1 VTSARPADSSRSAT
15 LALFF
20 TVFIDLIGFG
30 IVLPLLPSYAARLQ
44 VGDAG
49 IGFVVA
55 SFSLMQFLLAPW
67 WGKLS
72 DRVGR
77 RPVILVGLAGSACSY
92 LLFAYAGSFWILL
105 LSRII
110 AGGMG
115 ATVNVAQ
122 AYLADVTP
130 PERRAKA
137 MGLIGAA
144 FGLGFV
150 VGPAIG
156 GLTSRW
162 GEAAPGLVAA
172 GLSTTNFLLAWFRL
186 PETRVHRPKESAP
199 SRAMHWRLLV
209 APYAVLLL
217 STIAFTVM
225 YVVFP
230 LYVERT
236 LGYDRHQTA
245 YLFVLLGFVTAVVQ
259 GGLVGRLVQRFG
271 ERRLMEAGCLLVA
284 IGLALLPWTTGGG
297 QAHHLQALMAV
308 MLVLGLGTGVISPS
322 TTGYISRIAPPSE
335 QGRSLG
341 LLTSVS
347 AIARIVGPVLA
358 GGLNQLLGSPATF
371 VTMACLA
378 LAGGLAG
385 FAARR
390 TDAPREIV
398 P

>member
-1 VTSARPADSSRSAT
+1 MNSPRTPDSSRSAV
-15 LALFF
+15 LAVFLA
-20 TVFIDLIGFG
+20 VFIDLIGFG
-30 IVLPLLPSYAARLQ
+30 IVLPLLPSYAARMH
-44 VGDAG
+44 VTDVR
-49 IGFVVA
+49 IGMVVA

-67 WGKLS
+67 WGRLS
-72 DRVGR
+72 DRIGR
-77 RPVILVGLAGSACSY
+77 RPVLLVGLAGSSLSY
-92 LLFAYAGSFWILL
+92 LLFAFAGTFWVLL
-105 LSRII
+105 LSRLI

-150 VGPAIG
+150 IGPAIG

-162 GEAAPGLVAA
+162 GDSVPGLVAA
-172 GLSTTNFLLAWFRL
+172 GLSAANFVLTWFRL
-186 PETRVHRPKESAP
+186 PETRVHRPREGGTSGAV
-199 SRAMHWRLLV
+199 HWRLLV
-209 APYAVLLL
+209 APYTVVLL

-230 LYVERT
+230 LYVERI

-259 GGLVGRLVQRFG
+259 GGLLGRLVQRFG
-271 ERRLMEAGCLLVA
+271 ERRLMEAGCFLVA
-284 IGLALLPWTTGGG
+284 SGLLALPLTTSGGRDHPLAAVLG
-297 QAHHLQALMAV
+297 V
-308 MLVLGLGTGVISPS
+308 MLLLGLGAGLINPS

-335 QGRSLG
+335 QGRALG
-341 LLTSVS
+341 LLTSVA

-358 GGLNQLLGSPATF
+358 GGLNQAIGSRATF
-371 VTMACLA
+371 VTMACLS
-378 LAGGLAG
+378 LLGGVAG
-385 FAARR
+385 FAARGS
-390 TDAPREIV
+390 DAPREV
-398 P
+398 GA

>member
-1 VTSARPADSSRSAT
+1 VTSARPSDSSRSAT

-44 VGDAG
+44 VGDTG

-55 SFSLMQFLLAPW
+55 SFSLMQFLL
-67 WGKLS
+67 G
-72 DRVGR
+72 
-77 RPVILVGLAGSACSY
+77 GSACSY
-92 LLFAYAGSFWILL
+92 LLFAYAGSFRMLL
-105 LSRII
+105 LSRLI

-130 PERRAKA
+130 PERRARA

-172 GLSTTNFLLAWFRL
+172 GLSVANFLLAWFRL
-186 PETRVHRPKESAP
+186 PETRVHRPKESVTSGAV
-199 SRAMHWRLLV
+199 HWRLLV

-236 LGYDRHQTA
+236 LGYDRHHTA
-245 YLFVLLGFVTAVVQ
+245 YLFVLLGFVTAAVQ

-284 IGLALLPWTTGGG
+284 LGLGLVPWTTGGG
-297 QAHHLQALMAV
+297 QQHHLQWLLGAL
-308 MLVLGLGTGVISPS
+308 LVLGVGTGLISPS
-322 TTGYISRIAPPSE
+322 TTGYVSRIAPPSE
-335 QGRSLG
+335 QGRALG

-347 AIARIVGPVLA
+347 AIARIVGPVMA

-371 VTMACLA
+371 VTMACLS
-378 LAGGLAG
+378 LAGGVAG
-385 FAARR
+385 FAARG
-390 TDAPREIV
+390 TDAPREIE

>member
-1 VTSARPADSSRSAT
+1 VTSPRPADSSRSAT
-15 LALFF
+15 FALFF

-67 WGKLS
+67 WGRLS

-77 RPVILVGLAGSACSY
+77 RPVILVGLAGSALSY
-92 LLFAYAGSFWILL
+92 LLFAYAGNFWILL
-105 LSRII
+105 LSRVI

-156 GLTSRW
+156 GLTSHF
-162 GEAAPGLVAA
+162 GEAVPGLVAA
-172 GLSTTNFLLAWFRL
+172 GLSFTNFTLAWFRL
-186 PETRVHRPKESAP
+186 PETRVHQPREAATSGAI
-199 SRAMHWRLLV
+199 HWRLLV

-271 ERRLMEAGCLLVA
+271 ERRLMEAGCFLVA
-284 IGLALLPWTTGGG
+284 TGLATLPLTTGGG
-297 QAHHLQALMAV
+297 QEHHLPALLGV
-308 MLVLGLGTGVISPS
+308 MLLLGLGTGLISPS
-322 TTGYISRIAPPSE
+322 TTGYISRIASPSE
-335 QGRSLG
+335 QGRALG

-347 AIARIVGPVLA
+347 AIARIVGPILA
-358 GGLNQLLGSPATF
+358 GAMNQLIGSPATF
-371 VTMACLA
+371 VTMACLS

-385 FAARR
+385 FAARG
-390 TDAPREIV
+390 TDAPRGV
-398 P
+398 GG

>member
-1 VTSARPADSSRSAT
+1 VTSAQPADSSRSAT
-15 LALFF
+15 FALFF

-44 VGDAG
+44 VDDVG

-67 WGKLS
+67 WGRLS

-77 RPVILVGLAGSACSY
+77 RPVILVGLAGSALSY
-92 LLFAYAGSFWILL
+92 LLFAYAGNFWILL
-105 LSRII
+105 LSRVI

-156 GLTSRW
+156 GLTSRL
-162 GEAAPGLVAA
+162 GDAVPGLVAA
-172 GLSTTNFLLAWFRL
+172 GLSLANLTLAWFRL
-186 PETRVHRPKESAP
+186 PETRVHQPRETATSGAI
-199 SRAMHWRLLV
+199 HWRMLV

-245 YLFVLLGFVTAVVQ
+245 YLFVLLGLVTAVVQ
-259 GGLVGRLVQRFG
+259 GGLVGRLVQWFG

-284 IGLALLPWTTGGG
+284 AGLASLPLTTGGG
-297 QAHHLQALMAV
+297 QAHRGVALLGV
-308 MLVLGLGTGVISPS
+308 MLLLGLGTGVISPS
-322 TTGYISRIAPPSE
+322 TTGYISRIASDSE
-335 QGRSLG
+335 QGRALG

-347 AIARIVGPVLA
+347 AIARIVGPLLA
-358 GGLNQLLGSPATF
+358 GALNQVMGSPATF
-371 VTMACLA
+371 VTMACLS

-385 FAARR
+385 FAARGR
-390 TDAPREIV
+390 DAPREV
-398 P
+398 AG

>member
-1 VTSARPADSSRSAT
+1 MTSPRPADSSRSAT
-15 LALFF
+15 FSLFF

-67 WGKLS
+67 WGRLS
-72 DRVGR
+72 DRIGR
-77 RPVILVGLAGSACSY
+77 RPVILVGLVGSAMSY
-92 LLFAYAGSFWILL
+92 LLFAFAGNFWMLL
-105 LSRII
+105 LSRMI

-115 ATVNVAQ
+115 ATVSVAQ

-156 GLTSRW
+156 GLTSQF
-162 GEAAPGLVAA
+162 GEAVPGLVAA
-172 GLSTTNFLLAWFRL
+172 GLSLTNFTLAWFRL
-186 PETRVHRPKESAP
+186 PETRVHQPRETATSGAI
-199 SRAMHWRLLV
+199 HWRLLV

-284 IGLALLPWTTGGG
+284 SGLAALPLTTGGG
-297 QAHHLQALMAV
+297 QVHHGAALLGV
-308 MLVLGLGTGVISPS
+308 MLLLGLGTGLISPS
-322 TTGYISRIAPPSE
+322 TTGYISRISSPAE
-335 QGRSLG
+335 QGRALG
-341 LLTSVS
+341 YLTSVS
-347 AIARIVGPVLA
+347 AIARIVGPILA
-358 GGLNQLLGSPATF
+358 GAMNQVIGSPATF
-371 VTMACLA
+371 VTMACLS

-385 FAARR
+385 FAARS
-390 TDAPREIV
+390 TDAPREAGA
-398 P
+398 

>member
-1 VTSARPADSSRSAT
+1 MTSPRPADSSRSAT
-15 LALFF
+15 FALFF

-49 IGFVVA
+49 IGFIVA

-67 WGKLS
+67 WGRLS

-77 RPVILVGLAGSACSY
+77 RPVILVGLAGSALSY
-92 LLFAYAGSFWILL
+92 LLFAYAGNFWLLL
-105 LSRII
+105 LSRLI

-156 GLTSRW
+156 GLTSRF
-162 GEAAPGLVAA
+162 GEAVPGLVAA
-172 GLSTTNFLLAWFRL
+172 GLSLTNFTLAWFRL
-186 PETRVHRPKESAP
+186 PETRVHRPREGTTSGAI
-199 SRAMHWRLLV
+199 HWKLLV

-271 ERRLMEAGCLLVA
+271 ERRLMEAGCLL
-284 IGLALLPWTTGGG
+284 
-297 QAHHLQALMAV
+297 MA
-308 MLVLGLGTGVISPS
+308 
-322 TTGYISRIAPPSE
+322 
-335 QGRSLG
+335 
-341 LLTSVS
+341 
-347 AIARIVGPVLA
+347 
-358 GGLNQLLGSPATF
+358 
-371 VTMACLA
+371 
-378 LAGGLAG
+378 
-385 FAARR
+385 
-390 TDAPREIV
+390 
-398 P
+398 

>member
-1 VTSARPADSSRSAT
+1 MTAPPPPDHSRSAT
-15 LALFF
+15 LALFL

-44 VGDAG
+44 VNDARIG
-49 IGFVVA
+49 IVVA
-55 SFSLMQFLLAPW
+55 AFSLMQFLLAPW
-67 WGKLS
+67 WGRLS
-72 DRVGR
+72 DRIGR

-92 LLFAYAGSFWILL
+92 LLFAYAGTFWILL
-105 LSRII
+105 LSRLV

-115 ATVNVAQ
+115 ATVSVAQ

-162 GEAAPGLVAA
+162 GEAMPGLVAA
-172 GLSTTNFLLAWFRL
+172 GLSTANFVLAWFRL
-186 PETRVHRPKESAP
+186 PETRVHQPREA
-199 SRAMHWRLLV
+199 RGGAAVHWRLLV

-259 GGLVGRLVQRFG
+259 GGLVGRLVQRYG

-284 IGLALLPWTTGGG
+284 LGLGLLPWTTG
-297 QAHHLQALMAV
+297 ASPDHRLAALLGV
-308 MLVLGLGTGVISPS
+308 MLLLGLGPGLISPS

-335 QGRSLG
+335 QGRALG
-341 LLTSVS
+341 LLGSVS
-347 AIARIVGPVLA
+347 AIARIIGPVLA
-358 GGLNQLLGSPATF
+358 GTLNQVLGSPATF
-371 VTMACLA
+371 TTMAGLA
-378 LAGGLAG
+378 LAGGMAG
-385 FAARR
+385 FAARG
-390 TDAPREIV
+390 TDAPPQEG
-398 P
+398 